1 MPAPLKTEAE
11 KADAIARAAD
21 ELAMSLHLS
30 GGQYNRAQLDYLLK
44 FCNAVIGMVD
54 DGDCVACREIL
65 MDELRCDEDGDPQSD
80 LVPFAKCNAALTGF
94 PGVKA

>member
-1 MPAPLKTEAE
+1 MPAHLKTDAE
-11 KADAIARAAD
+11 KADAIARDASDLAI
-21 ELAMSLHLS
+21 ELRRT
-30 GGQYNRAQLDYLLK
+30 GGVYGYRANHRLLEL
-44 FCNAVIGMVD
+44 CNAVISLID

-94 PGVKA
+94 PGVKP

>member
-11 KADAIARAAD
+11 KADAIARDAAD
-21 ELAMSLHLS
+21 LAIELRRT
-30 GGQYNRAQLDYLLK
+30 GGVYGYRANHRLLEL
-44 FCNAVIGMVD
+44 CNAVISLID

-65 MDELRCDEDGDPQSD
+65 MEELNCDKDGDPD
-80 LVPFAKCNAALTGF
+80 DNLVPFAKCNAALTGF